1 MNTLNIAYTNAQKK
15 VFFESNARFKTV
27 AKGRRLGFT
36 RGCANYVI
44 ECLLDSSFGIKKALW
59 VDTVNRNIQNYFDI
73 YFMPLLNQIDSSFY
87 KWSKQDKKLSFINGN
102 ILHMVG
108 ADRPENIEGLG
119 YDLIILNEAGI
130 ILKNPKLWDNSIS
143 PMLLDNQKSKAIIGG
158 VPKGKNKFFDLVGNS
173 IKGVSGWE
181 HFKFSSFD
189 NPLINKDEIKRLIS
203 ELGGENSEVV
213 RQEIYGEFVDGSSNL
228 LISYDELI
236 KAFEKHNE
244 FERINAEVWALDVAR
259 FGDDK
264 SVLACKNAHNIYKMK
279 SFIKLNTLELA
290 NEIQIAYYN
299 AQVKPS
305 VIFVDTTGVGA
316 GVYDFLSNANMP
328 VSEAIMSAKPL
339 SNEYNNK
346 RAEMYF
352 RFSKALKHLNISV
365 TDEFKEALK
374 RQVNTIEYF
383 YNDKDK
389 FQIISKD
396 NIKKLYGSSPDEL
409 DALAMLF
416 YDEVDFLPKKQDWS
430 GNGW

>member
-1 MNTLNIAYTNAQKK
+1 MNTLNIAYTKAQEK
-15 VFFESNARFKTV
+15 VFFESKARFKTI

-44 ECLLDSSFGIKKALW
+44 ECLLDDDFNVKKALW
-59 VDTVNRNIQNYFDI
+59 VDTITRNIQNYFEI
-73 YFMPLLNQIDSSFY
+73 YFMPVLKQINSDFY
-87 KWSKQDKKLSFINGN
+87 KWSKQDKKLSFSNGN
-102 ILHMVG
+102 LLHMVG

-143 PMLLDNQKSKAIIGG
+143 PMLIDNPHSRAIIGG
-158 VPKGKNKFFDLVGNS
+158 VPKGKNKFFDLVNNS
-173 IKGVSGWE
+173 IKSVSGWE
-181 HFKFSSFD
+181 HFQFSSFD
-189 NPLINKDEIKRLIS
+189 NSLLDKDEIKRLIT

-213 RQEIYGEFVDGSSNL
+213 RQEIFGEFVDGSSNL

-236 KAFEKHNE
+236 KAFEKNNE
-244 FERINAEVWALDVAR
+244 FERVNAEIWALDVAR

-264 SVLACKNAHNIYKMK
+264 SVLAMKNANNIYKMK

-290 NEIQIAYYN
+290 NEIKIAYYN

-316 GVYDFLSNANMP
+316 GVYDFLSSANLP

-339 SNEYNNK
+339 SDEYKNK

-352 RFSKALKHLNISV
+352 RFAKVLKHLNISV
-365 TDEFKEALK
+365 ADEFKEALK
-374 RQVNTIEYF
+374 RQVNMIEYF

-396 NIKKLYGSSPDEL
+396 NIKKLYSSSPDEL

-416 YDEVDFLPKKQDWS
+416 YDEVDFLPKKQSWS
-430 GNGW
+430 GYGW

>member
-1 MNTLNIAYTNAQKK
+1 MNTLNITYTKAQKR
-15 VFFESNARFKTV
+15 VFFESSARFKTI

-36 RGCANYVI
+36 RGCANYAI
-44 ECLLDSSFGIKKALW
+44 ECLLDESFKVKKALW
-59 VDTVNRNIQNYFDI
+59 VDTITRNIQNYFDI
-73 YFMPLLNQIDSSFY
+73 YFMPLLKQIDSSFY
-87 KWSKQDKKLSFINGN
+87 KWSKQDKKLSLSNGN
-102 ILHMVG
+102 LLHMVG

-143 PMLLDNQKSKAIIGG
+143 PMLLDNQQSRAIIGG
-158 VPKGKNKFFDLVGNS
+158 VPKGKNKFFDLVNNS
-173 IKGVSGWE
+173 LKNAVGWE
-181 HFKFSSFD
+181 HFQFSSFD
-189 NPLINKDEIKRLIS
+189 NPLINKDEIKRLIN

-228 LISYDELI
+228 LINYDELI
-236 KAFEKHNE
+236 NAFEKHNE
-244 FERINAEVWALDVAR
+244 PQRVNAEVWALDVAR

-264 SVLACKNAHNIYKMK
+264 SVLACKNAHNIYKMR

-290 NEIQIAYYN
+290 NEIKIAYHN
-299 AQVKPS
+299 AEVKPS

-316 GVYDFLSNANMP
+316 GVYDFLSSANLP

-339 SNEYNNK
+339 SDEYKNK

-352 RFSKALKHLNISV
+352 RFSKALKNLNINV
-365 TDEFKEALK
+365 ADEFKEALK

-416 YDEVDFLPKKQDWS
+416 YDEVDFLPKKSDWS
-430 GNGW
+430 GYGW